1 MAVRD
6 VIRDYIS
13 SSEGKGLRD
22 AIGKV
27 AGTTGA
33 SETNGTAGTT
43 EAAGAADGFNGS
55 TLGDVEDFLRNRLEY
70 HKSLE
75 ESDADRQ
82 KRERR
87 ERTSKNLAAIGDI
100 LGAMHRAYSYQRG
113 VQAMDVP
120 SLSDKAQSRIDTARA
135 ERDKNADRI
144 MNYAITLDKLN
155 SSKAQSDYQQKI
167 LAIRQQQQD
176 RLDKQE
182 ETNRNIAEAKVKSYE
197 AQSNKND
204 EQAAYWKTKAE
215 LLERGWP
222 QEQAEKAARIE
233 ERKARAAKYRRDA
246 AAPYG
251 KGGGGGSSSGRGS
264 SSSRSTENDGNM
276 LGRAAV
282 EDPEGYK
289 EAVSVVTGGPYG
301 TVNNSNRSQIAG
313 AYRAQQRRKQQSK
326 AQQKS
331 RSQQSGGKGR
341 FSSFS
346 IHK

>member
-1 MAVRD
+1 MAVKD
-6 VIRDYIS
+6 AIRDYIS

-27 AGTTGA
+27 AGAAEAAGTTGA

-43 EAAGAADGFNGS
+43 EAAGAADGFSGS

-75 ESDADRQ
+75 ESEADRQ

-87 ERTSKNLAAIGDI
+87 ERVSKNLAAIGDI

-155 SSKAQSDYQQKI
+155 SSKAEAAYQQKT

-182 ETNRNIAEAKVKSYE
+182 ETNRIIAEAKVKSYE
-197 AQSNKND
+197 AESNKKY
-204 EQAAYWKTKAE
+204 EEAAYWKTKAE

-222 QEQAEKAARIE
+222 QEQAEQAARIE

-251 KGGGGGSSSGRGS
+251 KGGGRGS
-264 SSSRSTENDGNM
+264 SPGRSAETDGSM

-313 AYRAQQRRKQQSK
+313 AYRAQQRRKQQKSK
-326 AQQKS
+326 P
-331 RSQQSGGKGR
+331 QQSGAKGR

-346 IHK
+346 IHKK